1 VTDAGVDEVELGLD
15 DEGED
20 GNRLEG
26 SAPRTVLEYL
36 AKAIVDDPDSVTV
49 EVDESRSTVSLRL
62 NVSPDD
68 MGRVIGR
75 RGRTAQAIR
84 TVVRAA
90 AAREGVRASD
100 VDRAARSVIDE
111 GGYGE
116 RFIHRLGHGIGL
128 DGHEHPYLV
137 SGNDEVLERGMAF
150 SIEPGIYLPGRFGV
164 RIEDIA
170 AIGDDGRA
178 EPFNLADHALAHVR

>member
-1 VTDAGVDEVELGLD
+1 MSDAGVDEVDLD
-15 DEGED
+15 EEVEE

-26 SAPRTVLEYL
+26 SVPRTVLEYL
-36 AKAIVDDPDSVTV
+36 AKAIVDDPDSVVV

-90 AAREGVRASD
+90 AAREGMD
-100 VDRAARSVIDE
+100 VHV
-111 GGYGE
+111 
-116 RFIHRLGHGIGL
+116 
-128 DGHEHPYLV
+128 
-137 SGNDEVLERGMAF
+137 
-150 SIEPGIYLPGRFGV
+150 
-164 RIEDIA
+164 DIV
-170 AIGDDGRA
+170 D
-178 EPFNLADHALAHVR
+178 

>member
-1 VTDAGVDEVELGLD
+1 MSDAGVDEVELDIED
-15 DEGED
+15 DAGPEADD

-26 SAPRTVLEYL
+26 SVPRSVLEYL
-36 AKAIVDDPDSVTV
+36 AKSIVDDPDSVVV

-90 AAREGVRASD
+90 AAREGLD
-100 VDRAARSVIDE
+100 VHV
-111 GGYGE
+111 
-116 RFIHRLGHGIGL
+116 
-128 DGHEHPYLV
+128 
-137 SGNDEVLERGMAF
+137 
-150 SIEPGIYLPGRFGV
+150 
-164 RIEDIA
+164 DIV
-170 AIGDDGRA
+170 D
-178 EPFNLADHALAHVR
+178 

>member
-1 VTDAGVDEVELGLD
+1 MSDATMDEVDLDAGPDAD
-15 DEGED
+15 D

-26 SAPRTVLEYL
+26 SVPRTVLEYL
-36 AKAIVDDPDSVTV
+36 AKAIVDDPDSVVV

-90 AAREGVRASD
+90 AAREGMD
-100 VDRAARSVIDE
+100 V
-111 GGYGE
+111 
-116 RFIHRLGHGIGL
+116 
-128 DGHEHPYLV
+128 
-137 SGNDEVLERGMAF
+137 
-150 SIEPGIYLPGRFGV
+150 
-164 RIEDIA
+164 
-170 AIGDDGRA
+170 
-178 EPFNLADHALAHVR
+178 HVNIVD

>member
-1 VTDAGVDEVELGLD
+1 MSDAGVDEVDLD
-15 DEGED
+15 DEVD

-26 SAPRTVLEYL
+26 STSRTVLEYV

-49 EVDESRSTVSLRL
+49 EVDEGRSSISLRL

-90 AAREGVRASD
+90 AAREG
-100 VDRAARSVIDE
+100 
-111 GGYGE
+111 
-116 RFIHRLGHGIGL
+116 L
-128 DGHEHPYLV
+128 D
-137 SGNDEVLERGMAF
+137 
-150 SIEPGIYLPGRFGV
+150 
-164 RIEDIA
+164 
-170 AIGDDGRA
+170 
-178 EPFNLADHALAHVR
+178 AHVDIVD

>member
-1 VTDAGVDEVELGLD
+1 MSDATVDEVDLE
-15 DEGED
+15 DEVDD

-26 SAPRTVLEYL
+26 SVPRTVLEYL

-49 EVDESRSTVSLRL
+49 EVDEGRSTVSLRL

-90 AAREGVRASD
+90 AAREGTD
-100 VDRAARSVIDE
+100 VHV
-111 GGYGE
+111 
-116 RFIHRLGHGIGL
+116 
-128 DGHEHPYLV
+128 
-137 SGNDEVLERGMAF
+137 
-150 SIEPGIYLPGRFGV
+150 
-164 RIEDIA
+164 DIV
-170 AIGDDGRA
+170 D
-178 EPFNLADHALAHVR
+178 

>member
-1 VTDAGVDEVELGLD
+1 MSDATVDEVDLAGPEV
-15 DEGED
+15 DE

-26 SAPRTVLEYL
+26 SVPRTVLEYL
-36 AKAIVDDPDSVTV
+36 AKSIVDDPDSVVV

-90 AAREGVRASD
+90 AAREGLD
-100 VDRAARSVIDE
+100 VHV
-111 GGYGE
+111 
-116 RFIHRLGHGIGL
+116 
-128 DGHEHPYLV
+128 
-137 SGNDEVLERGMAF
+137 
-150 SIEPGIYLPGRFGV
+150 
-164 RIEDIA
+164 DIV
-170 AIGDDGRA
+170 D
-178 EPFNLADHALAHVR
+178 